1 LLLCTLISVRMNLHE
16 FPRPAALVNS
26 SSSSSEGGL
35 ILGGAVAAEPTEVVK
50 DSSENETNVV
60 AVIDM
65 VNLVV

>member
-1 LLLCTLISVRMNLHE
+1 M
-16 FPRPAALVNS
+16 
-26 SSSSSEGGL
+26 
-35 ILGGAVAAEPTEVVK
+35 AAEPTEVVK

>member
-1 LLLCTLISVRMNLHE
+1 MNLHE

-35 ILGGAVAAEPTEVVK
+35 ILGWAVAAEPTEVVK